1 MELLH
6 AILALIPLS
15 SIISAMVI
23 WFSQR
28 KIERKIE
35 ISEQKEQSQ
44 RELQLIIIQTVNA
57 SMAVSEALALIYQET
72 PETPHIRELEEALNK
87 MYEVRR
93 KQELFFQQ
101 QTVQHLNKGGDGL

>member
-35 ISEQKEQSQ
+35 ISEQKDQSQ

-57 SMAVSEALALIYQET
+57 SMAVSYTI
-72 PETPHIRELEEALNK
+72 
-87 MYEVRR
+87 
-93 KQELFFQQ
+93 
-101 QTVQHLNKGGDGL
+101 